1 MRFDLIKVIKCH
13 IDWFTSK
20 YSKAIP
26 GLIVVAMILLIVG
39 AVAAESFITP
49 FVVVIVYVGIG
60 LLAFIV
66 NYYNN
71 FYIKI
76 HALKAHRIKNIN
88 LDRKTSPYYLK
99 TIDSLN
105 DASFYMFQELVFGKY
120 IEGNEVR
127 IDAIKKDDY
136 DKPVD
141 FDICKD
147 CGINEQFNGNCP
159 YSYCLAC
166 DKRLMLNDTELAE
179 ITKTSNSI
187 FIDAHSFAESVVV
200 TKEQA
205 NE

>member
-1 MRFDLIKVIKCH
+1 MIILVIGS
-13 IDWFTSK
+13 I
-20 YSKAIP
+20 
-26 GLIVVAMILLIVG
+26 
-39 AVAAESFITP
+39 AAESFLTA
-49 FVVVIVYVGIG
+49 FVVLIVYVGIG
-60 LLAFIV
+60 LLAFVV

-76 HALKAHRIKNIN
+76 HALKANRIKNIN
-88 LDRKTSPYYLK
+88 FDRKTSPYYLK

-120 IEGNEVR
+120 IEGNEAR

-141 FDICKD
+141 LEICKD
-147 CGINEQFNGNCP
+147 CGINEQFKGNCP

-166 DKRLMLNDTELAE
+166 DKRLMINDSELAE
-179 ITKTSNSI
+179 IIETSNKL
-187 FIDAHSFAESVVV
+187 FLDAHSFAESVVV
-200 TKEQA
+200 TKEQG